1 MKGRQEAE
9 RQCRGQCKGKGH
21 RWDLNLDNRIS
32 AIGLIDGQRVNE
44 IIEMMKSENPA
55 YRFQCE

>member
-9 RQCRGQCKGKGH
+9 RQCRGQRKGKGH

-32 AIGLIDGQRVNE
+32 AIGLKDGQRVNE

-55 YRFQCE
+55 Y

>member
-1 MKGRQEAE
+1 MQS
-9 RQCRGQCKGKGH
+9 KGKGH

-55 YRFQCE
+55 Y